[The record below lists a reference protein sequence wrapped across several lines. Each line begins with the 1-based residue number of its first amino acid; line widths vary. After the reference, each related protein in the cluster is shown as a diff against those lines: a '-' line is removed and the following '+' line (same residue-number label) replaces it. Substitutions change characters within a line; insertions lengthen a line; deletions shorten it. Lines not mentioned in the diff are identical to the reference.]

1 MVVEEGFPTS
11 PHGGPFAL
19 DSSRASESYVFATV
33 SEANVDA
40 WINMTVK
47 YGIGMIHFES
57 AYQTLGHYEPLSSY
71 YPNGAAGLKSCI
83 DKIHAAGLLVGL
95 HTLSGGIDSNDAY
108 VTPIPDARLAKDYVY
123 TLAQTVSISD
133 TTIYTTT
140 APESSFNTV

>member
-1 MVVEEGFPTS
+1 MKSKCFLTVGEDSVFRQLLQKMVVEEGFPTS

-33 SEANVDA
+33 SEASVDA

-57 AYQTLGHYEPLSSY
+57 AFQTLGHYEPLSSY

-95 HTLSGGIDSNDAY
+95 LTLSGGIDTMLNYA
-108 VTPIPDARLAKDYVY
+108 TNP
-123 TLAQTVSISD
+123 
-133 TTIYTTT
+133 
-140 APESSFNTV
+140 SFIKCLMY